1 MLRHVVTWGFRHVWC
16 SGVEHVHAI
25 ASNSG
30 QSPLDRP
37 MSRQERTAQR
47 VSGTLDS
54 SYMAIGKPGTL
65 DSSYMASLGKPGT
78 LDSSCM
84 ASLGKLDKHRLPQT
98 HERNDAKSAVECELC
113 VPANQQILQGAG
125 E

>member
-65 DSSYMASLGKPGT
+65 DSSYMAIGKPGT
-78 LDSSCM
+78 LDSSYM

>member
-1 MLRHVVTWGFRHVWC
+1 VWC

-65 DSSYMASLGKPGT
+65 DSSYMAIGKPGT
-78 LDSSCM
+78 LDSSYMAIGKPGTLDSSYM